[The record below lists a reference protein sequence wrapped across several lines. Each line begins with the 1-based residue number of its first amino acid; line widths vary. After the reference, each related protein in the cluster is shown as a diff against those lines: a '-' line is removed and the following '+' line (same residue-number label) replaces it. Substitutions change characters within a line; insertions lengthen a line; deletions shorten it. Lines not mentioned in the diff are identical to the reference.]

1 MEKEILY
8 SDTNRI
14 AKICG
19 DLEFYGKT
27 LERLFAELESANLL
41 YVERT
46 DDVISDVV
54 SDGGHEIKR
63 AIQNAYD
70 LEASKIAFAPERKRL
85 LAAVADDWD
94 KADRLIAGWR
104 ELLEKDKMKLYNGI
118 SDYDRLKYLHFD
130 NGAITYDRDAVVE
143 DNSTY
148 CDDPRQKKLL
158 NRAISLHKQ
167 MVDFDREVRALSDGR
182 CYGII
187 CEGPAND
194 GFITC
199 SDGGMLHLDLKYIA
213 WLDFGNADELL
224 KKKDTIE
231 NSKIWE
237 VER

>member
-14 AKICG
+14 AKICA
-19 DLEFYGKT
+19 DLEFYGGT
-27 LERLFAELESANLL
+27 LERLFAELENANLL
-41 YVERT
+41 YVELT

-85 LAAVADDWD
+85 LGCVADDWD
-94 KADRLIAGWR
+94 KVDRLIAGWR
-104 ELLEKDKMKLYNGI
+104 ELLETKKMSLYNGI
-118 SDYDRLKYLHFD
+118 SDYERLKYLHFD
-130 NGAITYDRDAVVE
+130 NGCITYDREAVVE

-167 MVDFDREVRALSDGR
+167 MVDFDKEVRALSDGR
-182 CYGII
+182 CYGVI
-187 CEGPAND
+187 CEGAAND

-213 WLDFGNADELL
+213 WLDFKNADELL
-224 KKKDTIE
+224 KKKDNIE